1 MITFETSRFGTLE
14 VAENKV
20 IQFPEGLLGFPE
32 INRYALIDYKDTP
45 LKWLQAID
53 DPHIAFIVADPKL
66 FAPDY
71 ELPIDYETKQTL
83 EIIDDEDLAILV
95 TVRVENEIVIANFN
109 GPILLNASIMR
120 GMQIVVE
127 TTTF

>member
-32 INRYALIDYKDTP
+32 INRYCLIDYKDTP

-66 FAPDY
+66 FAPDF

-83 EIIDDEDLAILV
+83 EIADDEDLAILV

-127 TTTF
+127 TTTT

>member
-1 MITFETSRFGTLE
+1 MIKFETSRFGTLE
-14 VAENKV
+14 VDDSKV
-20 IQFPEGLLGFPE
+20 IHFPEGLLGFNE

-66 FAPDY
+66 FTPDY
-71 ELPIDYETKQTL
+71 DLVIDYETRQILSL
-83 EIIDDEDLAILV
+83 ETDEDLAILV
-95 TVRVENEIVIANFN
+95 TVRVENERVIANFN

-120 GMQIVVE
+120 GLQIVVE
-127 TTTF
+127 TTTT